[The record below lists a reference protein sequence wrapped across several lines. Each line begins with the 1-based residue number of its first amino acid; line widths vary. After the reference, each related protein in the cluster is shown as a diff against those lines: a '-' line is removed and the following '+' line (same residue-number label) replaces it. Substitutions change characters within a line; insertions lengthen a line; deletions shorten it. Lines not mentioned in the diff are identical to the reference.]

1 MTRRRKIDGPI
12 DWAAVRERMA
22 RANEALTTSL
32 SVPSARAKALLDER
46 ARILARRAHEAS
58 PAEVLQVLT
67 FALGRERYA
76 IETRFVREVTRLSDF
91 TVVPSTPTFVVGI
104 IGFRGEVLAIIDL
117 RTFFG
122 VDKVGLSDLSRV
134 VVVGLEHAELGV
146 LADAV
151 VGLEQIPLASISDAP
166 ESVAGIDREHV
177 RGVTRDALII
187 LDGSALLEDP
197 RLVVDQLEQTT
208 IT

>member
-1 MTRRRKIDGPI
+1 MKRRRRIDGPI
-12 DWAAVRERMA
+12 DWAAVRERLA
-22 RANEALTTSL
+22 RANEALNTSL
-32 SVPSARAKALLDER
+32 AVPSARAKALLDER

-58 PAEVLQVLT
+58 PGEVLQVLT

-91 TVVPSTPTFVVGI
+91 TVVPSTPKFVVGI

-117 RTFFG
+117 RAFFG
-122 VDKVGLSDLSRV
+122 VEQLGLSDLSRV
-134 VVVGLEHAELGV
+134 VVIGLEHAELGI

-151 VGLEQIPLASISDAP
+151 DGLEQLPVASISDAP
-166 ESVAGIDREHV
+166 ESVAGSGREHI
-177 RGVTRDALII
+177 RGVTRDALIL
-187 LDGSALLEDP
+187 LDGSALLGDP
-197 RLVVDQLEQTT
+197 RLVVDQLEHTT